1 MSKLFTK
8 HFSTLSYD
16 KLNETVENKNTLE
29 YNICNFRSN
38 IIFKNKKY
46 VTIYDIINSN
56 ESKVYNK
63 EEFGDK
69 RIVYPML
76 HFPIIKENYSII
88 FTSKSY
94 NTYPFIHT
102 INENYTSF
110 RSSYYKDEYE
120 HNVKKFI
127 DNIRIFYKDYKTILF
142 DMIIIGYDINNNI
155 IMYLTELLKEF
166 SDINI
171 DIKIRDMKKEGFND
185 NWTLVKY
192 NIKKNLYYFT

>member
-76 HFPIIKENYSII
+76 QVSEVAIIRMNMNIMLKSLLIIFGYFIKIIKL
-88 FTSKSY
+88 
-94 NTYPFIHT
+94 
-102 INENYTSF
+102 
-110 RSSYYKDEYE
+110 
-120 HNVKKFI
+120 
-127 DNIRIFYKDYKTILF
+127 FYLI
-142 DMIIIGYDINNNI
+142 
-155 IMYLTELLKEF
+155 
-166 SDINI
+166 
-171 DIKIRDMKKEGFND
+171 
-185 NWTLVKY
+185 
-192 NIKKNLYYFT
+192 